1 MKMPADCM
9 SPELFTKMAEK
20 IAQLTKVV
28 YTLNMR
34 AEDQETLMSAMKEL
48 HEEDV
53 KRVTRDANE
62 KMAHCQSQVSR
73 QVALLEGALV
83 RERQERWRLEGE
95 LHRQLLPAG
104 HLVTLCA
111 EMRAASIVLRSKLD
125 AFERLQL
132 HVALSLE
139 GLPVSAG
146 VPGTTSR
153 AIVGGRV
160 EDDCILR
167 KNDFLRDHCD
177 QLAEE
182 NQRMRVHFECQLTQ
196 LRSFYEEKLHSSRRL
211 QLGNDASLMEE
222 KHASRVDALLLHL
235 AHSEQQLD
243 RYCKEAKALSDELEK
258 REKHL
263 KMMDDQVCGSEQVLL
278 RLTGRLK
285 QSEAASN
292 QLKASCA
299 LYKQDAIAK
308 ADRIAS
314 LEATASE
321 QQCRIEQLQAEAL
334 ELAPLR
340 AQCDAQL
347 ERVAQAE
354 AALAK
359 HQADKHRELLAN
371 QQKLEALERRLK
383 TFKDESK
390 CLKLIQAQLKESLSE
405 ANYRI
410 CLLNSEVDQ
419 KVEALI
425 KKEQELSSLREGM
438 KKLKW
443 ELTEALQE
451 KEAALWDSRRLLQR
465 AFIEMNAALESKIK
479 LSPPDSCS
487 CLTLPTEHQHCIG
500 RPSHSVAGELS
511 EKFSLCNG
519 HVLVELFP
527 ACYVFLDIYEITER
541 QTLQTWELEG
551 FNDCPCWPF
560 ANLYFANWN

>member
-1 MKMPADCM
+1 MKMPTDCI

-28 YTLNMR
+28 YTLNTR
-34 AEDQETLMSAMKEL
+34 AEDQETLMLAMKEL

-62 KMAHCQSQVSR
+62 KMARCQSQ
-73 QVALLEGALV
+73 
-83 RERQERWRLEGE
+83 
-95 LHRQLLPAG
+95 
-104 HLVTLCA
+104 
-111 EMRAASIVLRSKLD
+111 
-125 AFERLQL
+125 
-132 HVALSLE
+132 LSLE
-139 GLPVSAG
+139 GSPVSAG
-146 VPGTTSR
+146 APGTTNR
-153 AIVGGRV
+153 AIAGGRV

-182 NQRMRVHFECQLTQ
+182 NQRMRAHFECQLTQ

-211 QLGNDASLMEE
+211 QLGNDASLTEE
-222 KHASRVDALLLHL
+222 KHASRVGALLLQL

-258 REKHL
+258 REKRL
-263 KMMDDQVCGSEQVLL
+263 TVMDDQACGSEQVLL

-334 ELAPLR
+334 KLAPLR
-340 AQCDAQL
+340 AQCGAQL
-347 ERVAQAE
+347 ERMAQAE

-371 QQKLEALERRLK
+371 QQKLEVLERRLK

-419 KVEALI
+419 KVQALS

-451 KEAALWDSRRLLQR
+451 KEAALWDSRRLVQR
-465 AFIEMNAALESKIK
+465 AFIEMNAAWESKIK
-479 LSPPDSCS
+479 TSSAWGPQLPDHLAPRLELVAHAPNNRTTRVCPSGGPAAPAALSARTAELHTRRSVWFSSPPVD
-487 CLTLPTEHQHCIG
+487 
-500 RPSHSVAGELS
+500 
-511 EKFSLCNG
+511 
-519 HVLVELFP
+519 LVQG
-527 ACYVFLDIYEITER
+527 TR
-541 QTLQTWELEG
+541 RH
-551 FNDCPCWPF
+551 
-560 ANLYFANWN
+560 